1 MVKDPKQ
8 KKTTRRAKFQLKQQ
22 KEMAKFKALQAKL
35 KALQEALQEALQ
47 AIEYQEHCDLLDS
60 LHAIQLQKLRDEF
73 ALAKKLTN

>member
-1 MVKDPKQ
+1 MVKEPNQ

-22 KEMAKFKALQAKL
+22 REMAKFKALQAKL
-35 KALQEALQEALQ
+35 KALQEALQ
-47 AIEYQEHCDLLDS
+47 AIEYQEHCDVLDS

>member
-8 KKTTRRAKFQLKQQ
+8 SVSPSQKKKKTTRRAKFQLKQQ
-22 KEMAKFKALQAKL
+22 KEMAKFK
-35 KALQEALQEALQ
+35 ALQ

-73 ALAKKLTN
+73 ALAEKLTN